1 MGIGEKYTCPKCG
14 FIVRI
19 KLDLE
24 ETRRIVNCIMCDK
37 EMNIHNRYRSDKML
51 KKSKKA
57 HYLHKS
63 LLN

>member
-1 MGIGEKYTCPKCG
+1 MSIGDKYTCPKCG

-19 KLDLE
+19 KLDIDE
-24 ETRRIVNCIMCDK
+24 PRRIVNCVKCDK
-37 EMNIHNRYRSDKML
+37 EMNIHNRYRSDKIL
-51 KKSKKA
+51 NRPKKA